1 MTGALSVKLNLLNIH
16 EIKQIYETRMVIDFP
31 KAELKPLKNI
41 IDAVN
46 SGIYECLGLFDG
58 DECIGYT
65 FLIKQGESFLIDYI
79 AIYPDKRNNGAGSQ
93 LLRLLN
99 EHLADAEVVIIE
111 VEDPQYAKSAEEKDL
126 QTRRLGFYMRNGC
139 VDTGLRVRC
148 FGVPFI
154 ILSLGKILSLAIFL
168 APFIILSLG
177 KENGGEPDFLW
188 DLYNSYY
195 KAVLPKEMYE
205 KNIERIS

>member
-1 MTGALSVKLNLLNIH
+1 MKLNLLNIH

-41 IDAVN
+41 IEAVN

-65 FLIKQGESFLIDYI
+65 FLIKRGKSFLIDYI

-99 EHLADAEVVIIE
+99 EYLADAEVVIIE

-139 VDTGLRVRC
+139 IDTRLRVRC

-154 ILSLGKILSLAIFL
+154 ILSLSQ
-168 APFIILSLG
+168 
-177 KENGGEPDFLW
+177 ENGGEPDFLW
-188 DLYNSYY
+188 NLYNSYY

-205 KNIERIS
+205 KNIERI